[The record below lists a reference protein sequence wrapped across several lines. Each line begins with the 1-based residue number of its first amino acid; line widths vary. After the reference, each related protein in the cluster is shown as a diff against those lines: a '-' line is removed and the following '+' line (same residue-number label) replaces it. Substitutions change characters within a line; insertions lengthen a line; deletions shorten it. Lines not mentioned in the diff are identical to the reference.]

1 MKTFKQY
8 NESVKDLLQPK
19 SNDEIIKALEGLS
32 DNEKIKQIIR
42 YQLDYSLLPRNSEGI
57 CTYYGHLN
65 CSIYELTSL
74 PDNLVVNGNLNC
86 SDNKLTSLPE
96 NLVVNGDLDCRYNKL
111 TSLPDNLIV
120 NGYLNCS
127 FNELTILPKNLTVNG
142 DLDCRYNKLTSLP
155 ENLVVDGY
163 LICYDNLLP
172 KDIKK
177 PKGVTGDFIL

>member
-8 NESVKDLLQPK
+8 NESIKDLLQPK

-32 DNEKIKQIIR
+32 DSDKIKQIIIN
-42 YQLDYSLLPRNSEGI
+42 QLDYDLLPENLVVDGDLFCNNKR
-57 CTYYGHLN
+57 
-65 CSIYELTSL
+65 LTSL
-74 PDNLVVNGNLNC
+74 PDNLV
-86 SDNKLTSLPE
+86 
-96 NLVVNGDLDCRYNKL
+96 
-111 TSLPDNLIV
+111 V